1 VIVLLLAVVIAGVGA
16 FSLMMMPS
24 SDEDDEDERLD
35 DVELGHDALDLDDL
49 DDVLSGFDGYAYLE
63 DMEGDDL
70 ADLAA
75 IAAIFGQNK
84 RQRAIK
90 YMYER
95 IDWSR
100 HVEKLDAINELEN
113 RFRMP
118 LEHFE
123 ILCDALRECITVDFL
138 RSRNSTGGNDPIYP
152 EVILAIGLRFVGLG
166 DTIAALMDICTER
179 GNASSFHHQHRSS
192 SCQIGYSRHSMMS
205 ITFGNGYFF
214 FGRQRQPGGGGVFC
228 WRPGSIFRCNAA
240 GSCLECGSGR
250 RPLILHHSTA
260 ENPLLA
266 PCDCTGTMAF
276 VHYLCIEQWR
286 CRSRHPNARNGLNCE
301 TCGAEYTPMKTRRQA
316 VASHGRKVGTT
327 EVSIRLLSCIATAA
341 QNTTIK

>member
-1 VIVLLLAVVIAGVGA
+1 MGLFYYLTRVIVLLLAVVIAGVGA
-16 FSLMMMPS
+16 FSLVMMPS
-24 SDEDDEDERLD
+24 SDEDDEDERMD

-49 DDVLSGFDGYAYLE
+49 DDVLSGFNGYAYLE

-228 WRPGSIFRCNAA
+228 WRPGSIFRRQLPRVRHRAA
-240 GSCLECGSGR
+240 AAHPASFHGR
-250 RPLILHHSTA
+250 ESATSPLRLHGHDGIRTL
-260 ENPLLA
+260 PLHR
-266 PCDCTGTMAF
+266 TMA
-276 VHYLCIEQWR
+276 L
-286 CRSRHPNARNGLNCE
+286 S
-301 TCGAEYTPMKTRRQA
+301 
-316 VASHGRKVGTT
+316 
-327 EVSIRLLSCIATAA
+327 VSG
-341 QNTTIK
+341 

>member
-1 VIVLLLAVVIAGVGA
+1 MNFVAIGYWLVWSASYEIEIGRRKHCFYINNAYICTVGLLYYLVRVIVLLLAAVIAGVGA

-24 SDEDDEDERLD
+24 SDEDDEDERMD
-35 DVELGHDALDLDDL
+35 EAELGYDALDLDDL
-49 DDVLSGFDGYAYLE
+49 DDVLSGFNGYAYLE

-138 RSRNSTGGNDPIYP
+138 RSRT
-152 EVILAIGLRFVGLG
+152 LREA
-166 DTIAALMDICTER
+166 TIRFI
-179 GNASSFHHQHRSS
+179 
-192 SCQIGYSRHSMMS
+192 
-205 ITFGNGYFF
+205 
-214 FGRQRQPGGGGVFC
+214 QR
-228 WRPGSIFRCNAA
+228 
-240 GSCLECGSGR
+240 
-250 RPLILHHSTA
+250 
-260 ENPLLA
+260 
-266 PCDCTGTMAF
+266 
-276 VHYLCIEQWR
+276 
-286 CRSRHPNARNGLNCE
+286 
-301 TCGAEYTPMKTRRQA
+301 
-316 VASHGRKVGTT
+316 
-327 EVSIRLLSCIATAA
+327 
-341 QNTTIK
+341 